1 MKARMAGKQRLLLS
15 KTAKRCIAKYAL
27 KNPKVKP
34 MATMEIRRERD
45 QEVMSMISRMKDDV
59 HSEIIKAIKSIFV
72 SQSRDIIEAPG
83 LMDMLRYYPDSMGKY
98 SRASIMMLSA
108 MAAGADYKDCIL
120 PAAAIQLFEDFAL
133 VHDDIEDGSLLRRG
147 RKTIQ
152 TEYGTSRAIN
162 AGDMLH
168 SAVEGLL
175 YRVSK
180 QKNGDAIYKKFREIG
195 NITSI
200 GQDKD
205 IYYSGRNALEATE
218 EIYISIAA
226 DKTSAYS
233 VYGPL
238 QIGALIGGSGLV
250 ELQVLESIGLP
261 AGIAFQI
268 NDDIKDVEGK
278 VAGKGQYE
286 DIRQGKATLI
296 AINTY
301 KNSGPGEREIMESI
315 YSKKPSDKNE
325 SDINYI
331 LGLIEKT
338 GSVGYARNIRKEYEK
353 SAVNAL
359 LNSRDIIPE
368 NPYSEALMELI
379 GTLYSE

>member
-1 MKARMAGKQRLLLS
+1 M
-15 KTAKRCIAKYAL
+15 
-27 KNPKVKP
+27 P
-34 MATMEIRRERD
+34 TMEIRKERD
-45 QEVMSMISRMKDDV
+45 QDVMSIISKMREDV
-59 HSEIIKAIKSIFV
+59 HSEIIRTIKSVLV
-72 SQSRDIIEAPG
+72 SQSRDIIKAPG

-98 SRASIMMLSA
+98 SRASIMTLSA
-108 MAAGADYKDCIL
+108 MAAGANYNDCIL

-147 RKTIQ
+147 RRTIQ
-152 TEYGTSRAIN
+152 TEYGIGRAIN

-168 SAVEGLL
+168 SAVEWLL

-180 QKNGDAIYKKFREIG
+180 QKNGDEIYKKAREIG

-250 ELQVLESIGLP
+250 ELQVLEDIGLP

-278 VAGKGQYE
+278 VVGKSQYE

-296 AINTY
+296 SINTY
-301 KNSGPGEREIMESI
+301 KNSGPEERAIMESI
-315 YSKKPSDKNE
+315 YSKKPSDKDDN
-325 SDINYI
+325 DINYI

-338 GSVGYARNIRKEYEK
+338 GSVGYARKIRKEYEK
-353 SAVNAL
+353 SALNAL
-359 LNSRDIIPE
+359 MRARDIIPE

-379 GTLYSE
+379 GALYTE